1 MPLLKIWRPDLSY
14 FYLKCSSRTRRR
26 IDAGVQLGPYQG
38 RGPEAV
44 PPAGCWGPPAQVFER
59 QQVHCDCNQM
69 IAGSTVDAI
78 DQSWFPCVPSQMNK
92 HYNLFKGYDVFLYMK
107 SSVLIKNSTW
117 TSSTYTDCRLMI
129 YWFSLNHSLT
139 SNICISSHFFH
150 IKCPKWNLKLSI
162 LNQFILQ
169 HLLFSD

>member
-1 MPLLKIWRPDLSY
+1 MIKTTKTMKMTTMTKTTVGKDVFVMCFQLKWVCWFQIWNQNWSIAYILEVMC
-14 FYLKCSSRTRRR
+14 LK
-26 IDAGVQLGPYQG
+26 VL
-38 RGPEAV
+38 
-44 PPAGCWGPPAQVFER
+44 W
-59 QQVHCDCNQM
+59 QM

-78 DQSWFPCVPSQMNK
+78 DQSWFPCFPSQMNK

-139 SNICISSHFFH
+139 SNICISSHFFTLNVPNE
-150 IKCPKWNLKLSI
+150 IWNCLS
-162 LNQFILQ
+162 
-169 HLLFSD
+169 